1 MKTTPSTVP
10 RVLRVEEAAQL
21 LGIGRSLAYE
31 LIRSGQLRSI
41 KIGRRR
47 LVPLDAI
54 EEAIAEFGN
63 AGLL

>member
-1 MKTTPSTVP
+1 MRTTPSTVP

-21 LGIGRSLAYE
+21 LGIGRSLAYD

-47 LVPLDAI
+47 LIPVDAI
-54 EEAIAEFGN
+54 AEAIAEFGN
-63 AGLL
+63 AGPL

>member
-1 MKTTPSTVP
+1 MRSTPSTVP

-21 LGIGRSLAYE
+21 LGIGRSLAYD

-54 EEAIAEFGN
+54 AEAIAEFGN
-63 AGLL
+63 AGPL